1 MILDLL
7 LYFAK
12 FPSREG
18 VLSIAVNGSSDMSQY
33 AAVIEQLSQLPEES
47 ITPEINS
54 YVFGQSYDSV
64 KARIDKLSGTYMF
77 VDFGEFDYGG
87 DNRNSLLCTQKIA
100 VTIARK
106 LSDNVDL
113 LEQAI
118 ASDSTIKLLS
128 KVYASMYH
136 DSQQGTSELFDR
148 ISMNKTQ
155 IIPFVATELHS
166 IGWTI
171 MIDMSAP
178 DLLHIKTQS
187 RSF

>member
-1 MILDLL
+1 MILELL

-12 FPSREG
+12 FPCRDG
-18 VLSIAVNGSSDMSQY
+18 VFDMAINGSSEMPEY
-33 AAVIEQLSQLPEES
+33 ADVINKFNSLPEIS
-47 ITPEINS
+47 ITPEISS
-54 YVFGQSYDSV
+54 YVFGQSYDTV
-64 KARIDKLSGTYMF
+64 KARIDRLSGIYMF
-77 VDFGEFDYGG
+77 VDFGEFDYGN
-87 DNRNSLLCTQKIA
+87 DNKNSLSCTQKIA

-118 ASDSTIKLLS
+118 ASDTTIKILS
-128 KVYASMYH
+128 KIYACMFR
-136 DSQQGTSELFDR
+136 DAQDGNSELFDR
-148 ISMNKTQ
+148 ISMNRTQ

-166 IGWTI
+166 LGWTI

-178 DLLHIKTQS
+178 DLLDIKSQS